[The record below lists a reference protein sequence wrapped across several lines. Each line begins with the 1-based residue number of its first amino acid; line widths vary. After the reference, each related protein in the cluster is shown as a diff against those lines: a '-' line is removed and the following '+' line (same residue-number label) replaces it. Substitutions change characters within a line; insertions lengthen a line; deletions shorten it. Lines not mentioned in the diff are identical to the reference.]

1 MTLFVA
7 AVCALVR
14 RNGRILS
21 MRRALTKDAAPGI
34 WEALSGRIEPGESP
48 LEAVHREI
56 IEESGLEV
64 LVHPRPLA
72 AHTSRRAGVPMV
84 IVYYLADWQ
93 RGEVLLSEEHDAF
106 EWLTADEFAERTPI
120 PQLAEAVRE
129 VLGTL
134 PSDSSGSD
142 GNPGGR
148 D

>member
-1 MTLFVA
+1 
-7 AVCALVR
+7 
-14 RNGRILS
+14 
-21 MRRALTKDAAPGI
+21 
-34 WEALSGRIEPGESP
+34 
-48 LEAVHREI
+48 
-56 IEESGLEV
+56 
-64 LVHPRPLA
+64 
-72 AHTSRRAGVPMV
+72 MV

>member
-14 RNGRILS
+14 KEGRILS

-34 WEALSGRIEPGESP
+34 WEALSGRIELGESP

-56 IEESGLEV
+56 AEESGLEV
-64 LVHPRPLA
+64 RVHPRPWA
-72 AHTSRRAGVPMV
+72 AHAAERAGVPML
-84 IVYYLADWQ
+84 IVYYLADWTSGDV
-93 RGEVLLSEEHDAF
+93 RLSEEHDAF
-106 EWLTADEFAERTPI
+106 EWLTAEQFAERTPI
-120 PQLAEAVRE
+120 RPLAQAVRE

-134 PSDSSGSD
+134 SSDSSGSD